1 MSPKIFLF
9 MVIILFNI
17 YTILNL
23 IICYFSKR
31 VNITNTRMY
40 QFCLMLLLVYLTLLF
55 VIWNWFVYF

>member
-1 MSPKIFLF
+1 MSPKIFLL
-9 MVIILFNI
+9 VIIILFNI